1 MTQSF
6 ESASSK
12 VIAQITRTYD
22 PVFDAREPHQ
32 LANPMHSECSISP
45 PPQGYVWEQYVFEGS
60 IGRHSFKTLLQIVR
74 PIDPALASRVAVLEP
89 WHRAGY
95 WTLYSKVQ
103 RYLAR
108 EHHIAAVVVA
118 NPKVLESFIKPAN
131 PGRFDDLFLPELEN
145 TDSEVMAQAGAL
157 IKSGALQGVSPRTV
171 VLGGQSTE
179 GYWVRRYIQQE
190 HGRASFRGGSVFD
203 GYYPAQSALS
213 SPRGMISD
221 LDVPV
226 VEVQGESELVRSIAK
241 PGSGA
246 DYRRDDA
253 ELYRLYEVPGMPH
266 VCTRRGA
273 SAERLLTMQCE
284 CSNWSDFP
292 LFEIH
297 HVCLDNLI
305 AWVDRAIPATTAPR
319 IETRDNDRV
328 IVRDEHG
335 NARGGLRTSYFE
347 VPTATIHA
355 TCGPT
360 PEDFSGD
367 RCDFLAWEEPF
378 DNTTLTSLYSTH
390 AEYVTRVNRV
400 LDELVARRWYLET
413 DARDLREEAV
423 GFDWEQRT
431 R

>member
-1 MTQSF
+1 MPTF
-6 ESASSK
+6 ESASTK
-12 VIAQITRTYD
+12 VIAEITRAYH
-22 PVFDAREPHQ
+22 PVFDARETHQ
-32 LANPMHSECSISP
+32 HAKPMHSELSVFP
-45 PPQGYVWEQYVFEGS
+45 PPPGFVWEQYVIEGL
-60 IGRHSFKTLLQIVR
+60 IGEHVFKTLLQIVR
-74 PIDPALASRVAVLEP
+74 PIDPVLSSRVVVLEP

-103 RYLAR
+103 HYLSR
-108 EHHIAAVVVA
+108 EHHSAAMIVA
-118 NPKVLESFIKPAN
+118 NRGVLENFIKPAN
-131 PGRFDDLFLPELEN
+131 PGGFDDLILPDLEN
-145 TDSEVMAQAGAL
+145 TDSEVIAQAGAL
-157 IKSGALQGVSPRTV
+157 IRSGAIDGIDARTV
-171 VLGGQSTE
+171 ILGGQSTE

-190 HGRASFRGGSVFD
+190 HGRALFDNRSVFD

-213 SPRGMISD
+213 SPRGVIED

-226 VEVQGESELVRSIAK
+226 VEVQGESELIRSYAK
-241 PGSGA
+241 GRAGA

-273 SAERLLTMQCE
+273 SAERLLAMNCE

-292 LFEIH
+292 LFEVH
-297 HVCLDNLI
+297 HVALDNLI
-305 AWVDRAIPATTAPR
+305 AWADRGVPATTAPW
-319 IETRDNDRV
+319 IETQEHGRS
-328 IVRDEHG
+328 IVRDRHN
-335 NARGGLRTSYFE
+335 NALGGLRTSYLE

-378 DNTTLTSLYSTH
+378 DKETLSGLYLSH
-390 AEYVTRVNRV
+390 EHYMSKVSQV
-400 LDELVARRWYLET
+400 LDELVERRWYLAA
-413 DARDLREEAV
+413 DATELRDEAV
-423 GFDWEQRT
+423 AFDWPGRS